1 MKRRNW
7 ITALLIA
14 LIMISISN
22 GTAFSETS
30 IIPMEQE
37 VTQGALRVEVDEQIV
52 ECPLKHTDVKA
63 SISGFIAR
71 VTVTQTFHNP
81 YDEKIE
87 AVYVFPLPHTAA
99 IDNMTMTVGDR
110 RIVGL
115 IKRSAEAQAIYEA
128 AIQQGKTASLLEQER
143 PNIFTQSVG
152 NIQPKDEVR
161 IEISYVDVLDYD
173 MGTYEFHFPMVVGP
187 RYIPG
192 TPTSKMPKLP
202 AELEG
207 KVGEL
212 EVPLDAPLAGA
223 DPSGTGVAPDTDR
236 VPDASR
242 ITPPVLKPG
251 YRTAHDIS
259 LAVSLNAGVPV
270 QDIKVINHEAEVD
283 RVDLSGATAAIS
295 PADSIPNKDFVMKYA
310 VVGEKPEMAVLAH
323 SDEPEQGY
331 FMLMIQPKLDA
342 ELAEAPPREIVFL
355 VDVSGSMRGEPT
367 QKVKE
372 TMHHFFRRTKPNDTL
387 QVITFAGS
395 AAKLFKKPVPATQA
409 NIEHALDFTQNIRG
423 GGGTEMLKAIKLVL
437 NEPVDPE
444 RVRIVVML
452 TDGYIGNE
460 SEIIAEVDKRSGDQ
474 IRFWALGIGTSPN
487 RYLIDGVAKHGGG
500 MAKVLELNTDP
511 GPLVEEIAERIHRA
525 QLAKIRIDWNG
536 LSVYETYP
544 RRIPELWA
552 GRPVIMFGR
561 YTAGGSKEIRLSGNA
576 EGKPLKYKLR
586 VTLPDAQPVHDVL
599 SKVWA
604 RKKIEDLS
612 GQLHAVDAPEE
623 ELLRYNIE
631 VYEDPIRF
639 EDLSWYREM
648 REIVEEITQIA
659 LNYRLMTQYTSFV
672 AVDENDM
679 QPINQVAKAP
689 RQVVVPVP
697 LPEGTDFRG
706 FYNVPGPKVAN
717 SGMMRMVRAPAATS
731 ASGPNAQYKSVD
743 RSQTLKAL
751 QAEASPEATRIRSE
765 LAENPAQSKFLR
777 ASLIVP
783 SWRLL
788 AGAINGEID
797 KAALTTLE
805 KAWEDPMLETVMTSG
820 NQYIAMRSA
829 WCIRTAAQAVP
840 TDAELTA
847 LSKRVTSKIR
857 KIKLPKLQDN
867 SASAYL
873 STLYAVLTHQEAA
886 DKGLVKSLLMRMDNN
901 TDISVKTARLIAEGL
916 LNPSTRNDKALQ
928 QVISTHDIYGDD
940 LVLLTCLLAKSR
952 GGQLWQ
958 TFREEFP
965 YIVRRNRLS
974 GHVVVMISRIEG
986 SPKSIQI
993 SSK

>member
-1 MKRRNW
+1 MQQHW
-7 ITALLIA
+7 IITLLSALTILS
-14 LIMISISN
+14 MSS
-22 GTAFSETS
+22 GTAFSETLQPITS
-30 IIPMEQE
+30 MEQE
-37 VTQGALRVEVDEQIV
+37 VTQGALRVEVDEEIV

-63 SISGFIAR
+63 NISGFIAR

-99 IDNMTMTVGDR
+99 IDDMTMTVGDR

-115 IKRSAEAQAIYEA
+115 IKRRAEAQAIYQEA
-128 AIQQGKTASLLEQER
+128 IKQGKTASLLEQER

-152 NIQPKDEVR
+152 NIQPNDEVR

-192 TPTSKMPKLP
+192 TPTTKMPELP
-202 AELEG
+202 DELEG

-212 EVPLDAPLAGA
+212 EGTLDGVRDGA
-223 DPSGTGVAPDTDR
+223 NPSGTGVAPDTDR

-259 LAVSLNAGVPV
+259 LAVSLDAGVPI
-270 QDIKVINHEAEVD
+270 QDIKIVNHKAEVD
-283 RVDLSGATAAIS
+283 RVDASGATTVLS

-323 SDEPEQGY
+323 SNGPEQGY

-372 TMHHFFRRTKPNDTL
+372 TMHHFLRRTKPNDTV
-387 QVITFAGS
+387 QVITFSNRAD
-395 AAKLFKKPVPATQA
+395 KLFEKPAPAIQA
-409 NIEHALDFTQNIRG
+409 NIEHALNFTQQIRG

-460 SEIIAEVDKRSGDQ
+460 AEIIAEIDRRAGDQ
-474 IRFWALGIGTSPN
+474 IRFSALGIGTSPN

-500 MAKVLELNTDP
+500 LADVIELNTDP
-511 GPLVEEIAERIHRA
+511 GPLVAQIAERIHRA
-525 QLAKIRIDWNG
+525 QLAKIQIDWNG

-561 YTAGGSKEIRLSGNA
+561 YGAGGSKEIRLSGSA
-576 EGKPLKYKLR
+576 EGKPLKYKLH
-586 VTLPDAQPVHDVL
+586 VTLRDVQPAHDVL

-604 RKKIEDLS
+604 RKKIEDISARLYT
-612 GQLHAVDAPEE
+612 ANAPE
-623 ELLRYNIE
+623 I
-631 VYEDPIRF
+631 I
-639 EDLSWYREM
+639 
-648 REIVEEITQIA
+648 EEITNIA
-659 LNYRLMTQYTSFV
+659 LTHRLMTQYTSFV

-679 QPINQVAKAP
+679 QPINQEAKAP

-706 FYNVPGPKVAN
+706 FYNARKA
-717 SGMMRMVRAPAATS
+717 SAASSMRRMARSAPITSSAPAA
-731 ASGPNAQYKSVD
+731 QQSVVE
-743 RSQTLKAL
+743 RSPAIEAL
-751 QAEASPEATRIRSE
+751 QVDASPQATGILSE
-765 LAENPAQSKFLR
+765 VERNSVQPEFLK

-783 SWRLL
+783 SWQLL
-788 AGAINGEID
+788 ADAIDGKVD
-797 KAALTTLE
+797 KEALATLQ
-805 KAWEDPMLETVMTSG
+805 KAWEDPMLNTVITGG
-820 NQYIAMRSA
+820 NQYIVVRSA
-829 WCIRTAAQAVP
+829 WCIHTAAQAVP
-840 TDAELTA
+840 TDVELTA
-847 LSKRVTSKIR
+847 LSERVLSKVS
-857 KIKLPKLQDN
+857 KIKLLKLRDN
-867 SASAYL
+867 SLFAYL
-873 STLYAVLTHQEAA
+873 STLYAVLAHHEGTDTDLA
-886 DKGLVKSLLMRMDNN
+886 KSLLMKIDKNA
-901 TDISVKTARLIAEGL
+901 DISMKTARLIAEGL
-916 LNPSTRNDKALQ
+916 LKPSARNDKALQ
-928 QVISTHDIYGDD
+928 AALSTRDIYGDD
-940 LVLLTCLLAKSR
+940 LVLLTCLLAKRR
-952 GGQLWQ
+952 GGELWQ

-965 YIVRRNRLS
+965 YIARQSRLN
-974 GHVVVMISRIEG
+974 GHVAVTISRIEA
-986 SPKSIQI
+986 SPRDIQLLP
-993 SSK
+993 KP

>member
-1 MKRRNW
+1 MKQWNW
-7 ITALLIA
+7 TTALLST
-14 LIMISISN
+14 LIIFGMFG
-22 GTAFSETS
+22 GTAFTETLQPITS
-30 IIPMEQE
+30 MDQE

-63 SISGFIAR
+63 DIAGFIAR

-99 IDNMTMTVGDR
+99 IDDMTMTVGDR

-115 IKRSAEAQAIYEA
+115 IKRRAEAQALYQE

-152 NIQPKDEVR
+152 NIQPHDEVR

-173 MGTYEFHFPMVVGP
+173 MGIYEFHFPMVVGP

-192 TPTSKMPKLP
+192 TPISKMPELP
-202 AELEG
+202 NELKG
-207 KVGEL
+207 KVGES
-212 EVPLDAPLAGA
+212 EAPLDAPLDGA

-259 LAVSLNAGVPV
+259 LSVSLDAGVPI
-270 QDIKVINHEAEVD
+270 QDIQIVNHTAEVD
-283 RVDLSGATAAIS
+283 RIEASGATAVLS

-323 SDEPEQGY
+323 SNGPEQGY

-372 TMHHFFRRTKPNDTL
+372 TMHHFLRLTKPKDTV
-387 QVITFAGS
+387 QVITFAS
-395 AAKLFKKPVPATQA
+395 QAAKLFEKSVPATQA
-409 NIEHALDFTQNIRG
+409 NIEHALNFTQQIRG
-423 GGGTEMLKAIKLVL
+423 GGGTEMLNAIKLVL

-460 SEIIAEVDKRSGDQ
+460 GAIIAEIDRRAGDQ
-474 IRFWALGIGTSPN
+474 IRFSAIGIGTSPN

-500 MAKVLELNTDP
+500 LADVIELNTDP
-511 GPLVEEIAERIHRA
+511 GPLVAQIAERIHRA
-525 QLAKIRIDWNG
+525 QLAKIQIDWNE

-544 RRIPELWA
+544 RRIPELWP

-561 YTAGGSKEIRLSGNA
+561 YAAGGSKEIRLSGSA
-576 EGKPLKYKLR
+576 EGKPLKYKLH
-586 VTLPDAQPVHDVL
+586 VTLPDAQPAHDVL

-612 GQLHAVDAPEE
+612 AQLHTADVPEV
-623 ELLRYNIE
+623 IA
-631 VYEDPIRF
+631 
-639 EDLSWYREM
+639 
-648 REIVEEITQIA
+648 EITNIA
-659 LNYRLMTQYTSFV
+659 LTYRLMTQYTSFV
-672 AVDENDM
+672 AVDEKDM
-679 QPINQVAKAP
+679 QPINQEAKAP

-697 LPEGTDFRG
+697 LPEGTDFSG
-706 FYNVPGPKVAN
+706 FYNAPVLKVSATRAMSRQQLSTARVVSSPKQNSADRGP
-717 SGMMRMVRAPAATS
+717 S
-731 ASGPNAQYKSVD
+731 
-743 RSQTLKAL
+743 LEAL
-751 QAEASPEATRIRSE
+751 QVDASPQAPEILSE
-765 LAENPAQSKFLR
+765 VERNPMQPEFLR
-777 ASLIVP
+777 RSLIVP
-783 SWRLL
+783 SWQLL

-797 KAALTTLE
+797 KEALTTLQ
-805 KAWEDPMLETVMTSG
+805 KAWKDPLLETVITSG
-820 NQYIAMRSA
+820 NQYIAVRSA
-829 WCIRTAAQAVP
+829 WCIHTAAQAVP

-847 LSKRVTSKIR
+847 LSKHVLSKISE
-857 KIKLPKLQDN
+857 IKLLKLQDD
-867 SASAYL
+867 SLFAYL
-873 STLYAVLTHQEAA
+873 STLYAVLTHQEDV
-886 DKGLVKSLLMRMDNN
+886 DKDLVKSLLMKMDKN
-901 TDISVKTARLIAEGL
+901 THINMRTARLIAEGL
-916 LNPSTRNDKALQ
+916 LKPSARNDKALQ
-928 QVISTHDIYGDD
+928 EVLSTHQIYGDD
-940 LVLLTCLLAKSR
+940 LVLLTCLLTKSR

-958 TFREEFP
+958 TFREELP
-965 YIVRRNRLS
+965 YIARQIQLN
-974 GHVVVMISRIEG
+974 GHVRVIISHIEAMPG
-986 SPKSIQI
+986 NIPLSAKH
-993 SSK
+993 